1 MDQGALIG
9 VCLLLA
15 CACWTD
21 MRTMRIPNALNVSFA
36 AAGLLYQ
43 WISRGYDG
51 LIVALMGAVAGMAP
65 LYVLFLLRGMGGGDV
80 KWFGAFGIWM
90 GAPPTLLLMMY
101 AIVFAGAIA
110 AALVLLRLPGLN
122 KLGGRLKWP
131 WGTHPVSEVRGARFP
146 FMLAVAPS
154 FMMLLGQG

>member
-1 MDQGALIG
+1 MDKGALIG
-9 VCLLLA
+9 ACLLLGS
-15 CACWTD
+15 ACWTD
-21 MRTMRIPNALNVSFA
+21 MRTMRIPNALNAWFA
-36 AAGLLYQ
+36 AGGLLYQ
-43 WISRGYDG
+43 FISGGQDG
-51 LIVALMGAVAGMAP
+51 LIAASIGAAAGVVP

-90 GAPPTLLLMMY
+90 GALPTLRLMTY
-101 AIVFAGAIA
+101 AVVFAGAIA
-110 AALVLLRLPGLN
+110 AVLVLLRLPVLN

-131 WGTHPVSEVRGARFP
+131 WGTHPVSEGKGARFP